1 MLTDTAMVHIIDD
14 DASIRSSL
22 TWLLESVD
30 IPVTSYDSAEAF
42 LQGMRPDSIGVLILD
57 VRMPGMSG
65 LQLLERLIQLD
76 STLQI
81 IILTGHGDVPMAVR
95 AMSRGAFYFI
105 QKPVNGP
112 QLVVKVREAMRQSQ
126 AAHARKT
133 RNNQIREKLARLTP
147 REHEVMEQIVR
158 GHANKVI
165 AAELGV
171 VERTVEV
178 HRHRVMEKMEAAS
191 VADLVIML
199 QFINQPSDPPSD

>member
-1 MLTDTAMVHIIDD
+1 MPNDPELVHIIDD

-22 TWLLESVD
+22 TWLLEAVD
-30 IPVTSYDSAEAF
+30 IAARSYDSAEAF
-42 LQGMRPDSIGVLILD
+42 LADLEPISVGVLILD

-65 LQLLERLIQLD
+65 MQLLEHLVAQE

-95 AMSRGAFYFI
+95 AMSHGAFYFV

-112 QLVVKVREAMRQSQ
+112 QLVEKVREAMLKSRAAYSQ
-126 AAHARKT
+126 KIRLDDIKT
-133 RNNQIREKLARLTP
+133 RFERLTP
-147 REHEVMEQIVR
+147 REREVMGLIVS
-158 GHANKVI
+158 GCANKVI

-191 VADLVIML
+191 VADLVMMQQTL
-199 QFINQPSDPPSD
+199 TPDVAE

>member
-1 MLTDTAMVHIIDD
+1 MPTDSELVYIIDD

-22 TWLLESVD
+22 TWLLEAVD
-30 IPVTSYDSAEAF
+30 IDARSYDSAEAF
-42 LQGMRPDSIGVLILD
+42 LADLEPVSIGVLILD

-65 LQLLERLIQLD
+65 MQLLEQLVAQE

-95 AMSRGAFYFI
+95 AMSHGAFYFI

-112 QLVVKVREAMRQSQ
+112 QLVEKVREAMQKSR
-126 AAHARKT
+126 AAYAQKIRLDDTKARF
-133 RNNQIREKLARLTP
+133 ARLTP
-147 REHEVMEQIVR
+147 REREVMGLIVS
-158 GHANKVI
+158 GCANKVI

-191 VADLVIML
+191 VADLVVMQQTL
-199 QFINQPSDPPSD
+199 TADDAE

>member
-1 MLTDTAMVHIIDD
+1 MPTDSELVYIIDD

-22 TWLLESVD
+22 TWLLEAVD
-30 IPVTSYDSAEAF
+30 IDARSYDSAEAF
-42 LQGMRPDSIGVLILD
+42 LADLEPVSIGVLILD

-65 LQLLERLIQLD
+65 MQLLEQLVAQE

-95 AMSRGAFYFI
+95 AMSHGAFYFI

-112 QLVVKVREAMRQSQ
+112 QLVEKVREAMQKSRAAYGQKVRQDDIK
-126 AAHARKT
+126 ARFD
-133 RNNQIREKLARLTP
+133 RLTP
-147 REHEVMEQIVR
+147 REREVMGLIVS
-158 GHANKVI
+158 GCANKVI

-191 VADLVIML
+191 VADLVVMQQTL
-199 QFINQPSDPPSD
+199 TADDAE

>member
-1 MLTDTAMVHIIDD
+1 MPNNPEMVAIIDD

-22 TWLLESVD
+22 TWLLEAVD
-30 IPVTSYDSAEAF
+30 IPARSYDSAEAF
-42 LQGMRPDSIGVLILD
+42 LADLDPVSVGVLILD

-65 LQLLERLIQLD
+65 MQLLEQLVAQQ

-95 AMSRGAFYFI
+95 AMSHGAFYFV

-112 QLVVKVREAMRQSQ
+112 QLVEKVREAMRKSRIAYSQ
-126 AAHARKT
+126 KIRTDETQARL
-133 RNNQIREKLARLTP
+133 ERLTP
-147 REHEVMEQIVR
+147 REREVMKLIVS
-158 GHANKVI
+158 GCANKVI

-191 VADLVIML
+191 VADLVVMQQL
-199 QFINQPSDPPSD
+199 LAPGTGD

>member
-1 MLTDTAMVHIIDD
+1 MPTEPEMVHIIDD
-14 DASIRSSL
+14 DDSIRSSL
-22 TWLLESVD
+22 TWLLEAVD
-30 IPVTSYDSAEAF
+30 IPATSYDSAEAF
-42 LQGMRPDSIGVLILD
+42 LPALKPDSIGVLILD

-65 LQLLERLIQLD
+65 MQLLERMVQQG

-95 AMSRGAFYFI
+95 AMSNGAFYFI

-112 QLVVKVREAMRQSQ
+112 QLVEKVREAMLKSRIAYSQ
-126 AAHARKT
+126 K
-133 RNNQIREKLARLTP
+133 IRLDDVRGRVERLTP
-147 REHEVMEQIVR
+147 REREVMELIVS

-191 VADLVIML
+191 VADLVIM
-199 QFINQPSDPPSD
+199 QQIIKQEVD

>member
-1 MLTDTAMVHIIDD
+1 MPTDSELVYIIDD

-22 TWLLESVD
+22 TWLLEAVD
-30 IPVTSYDSAEAF
+30 IDARSYDSAEAF
-42 LQGMRPDSIGVLILD
+42 LADLEPVSIGVLILD

-65 LQLLERLIQLD
+65 MQLLEQLVAQE

-95 AMSRGAFYFI
+95 AMSHGAFYFI

-112 QLVVKVREAMRQSQ
+112 QLVEKVREAMQKSR
-126 AAHARKT
+126 AAYAQKIRLDDTKT
-133 RNNQIREKLARLTP
+133 RFARLTP
-147 REHEVMEQIVR
+147 REREVMGLIVS
-158 GHANKVI
+158 GCANKVI

-191 VADLVIML
+191 VADLVVMQQTL
-199 QFINQPSDPPSD
+199 TADDAE